1 LKAMENSMEKNIK
14 RTKSVVKLTNETRD
28 EKEKRVQDLQ
38 RAQDERISNLVNKRV
53 NNIHLKETL
62 QQNRAYVQN

>member
-1 LKAMENSMEKNIK
+1 MEKNIK